1 MANKVGGNGDDKLIG
16 GSGSDQ
22 LTGNRGDDLL
32 DGGAGND
39 KLYGNTGKDE
49 LIGGAGNDYLD
60 GGVDNDVL
68 SGGAGDDRLYGG
80 DGNDRLFGGVGND
93 SLYGDRGDD
102 LVDGGDGDDKLYG
115 NAGKDELVG
124 GAGNDYLHGGV
135 DDDVLRGGTGKD
147 QLIGDR
153 GDDLLDGGDGDD
165 KLYGNAGKDELIG
178 GAGNDYLDGGVDNDV
193 LSGGAGD
200 DKLYGNSGNDL
211 FTYRTGDGNDVVDGG
226 QGACDTIRLDVDDG
240 WILKLSKG
248 KIVSNDG
255 DHIKLS
261 GGAVGT
267 INLADGSTISFKG
280 IERIDATTSP
290 PQGGNQAPVDLAF
303 LAGPVDENAP
313 DGSVVG
319 TAAASDP
326 DAGDTLA
333 YSLTNDAGGRFAIDP
348 STGVITV
355 VDGSRL
361 DHESA
366 DQHHITIKATDAGG
380 LSTTKTVTIA
390 VADANEAPGSLDL
403 DANEVDEGAA
413 VGTAVGSVSAS
424 DPDAGDTLTYSLTD
438 DAGGRFAID
447 AQSGVITVA
456 GGAPLDHDDADQHS
470 IEVKVTDAAGLSA
483 TRSFTIAVADVNEA
497 PGAVALDASTVAEG
511 AAESTVVGTVS
522 ATDPNAADVLSYSLT
537 DDAGG
542 RFSIDPQSGVITV
555 ADGAPLDHETEHQ
568 HSIEVRVTDS
578 GGLSTTQTFTIAV
591 TDVNETPG
599 GLALSASGVI
609 EGAADGAVVGTV
621 GATDPDVGDT
631 LTYSLTDDAGG
642 RFAIDPGTGV
652 ITVADGSL
660 LDFETDGQHSIEV
673 KVVDAGGLSAS
684 QTFTIAVGDAN
695 ETPAIQGLDANE
707 VLENAADGTVVGA
720 VGATDPDVG
729 DALTYSL
736 TDDAGGRFAI
746 DPDSGVVTVLDG
758 LSSTETFTIA
768 VAAVNAPVIQALD
781 ADEVA
786 ENAAAGTVI
795 GTVTATDS
803 DPGDTLTYALSDDAG
818 GRFAI
823 DPGTG
828 VITVADGT
836 LLDFEAADQH
846 AIEVEVTDGDGQSTT
861 RSFTIAVTDVN
872 EAPAIQDLDADA
884 VDEGAAAGTVI
895 GTVGASDPDAGDT
908 LTYSLA
914 DDADGRFAIDPG
926 TGVVTVADG
935 TLLDFE
941 TTGQHSLEVEVTDGQ
956 GLSATQTFA
965 ITVTNVNEAPVIQD
979 LNVGEVLE
987 GAVDGTVVGTVTA
1000 TDPDMGDSLT
1010 YGLSD
1015 DAGGRF
1021 AIDPDSGVI
1030 TVADGSL
1037 IDHGTADQHS
1047 VVVTVTDAGGLSAEA
1062 TYLIE
1067 VKPDNSGDDV
1077 LLGDDAAN
1085 VIDGG
1090 PGNDTIS
1097 GGGGDDHL
1105 LGGSGDDALN
1115 GDDGHDRLEG
1125 GDGNDFLFGNSGD
1138 DYLIG
1143 GNGSDQLFGSMG
1155 DDRLDGDAGDDQ
1167 LFGSSGN
1174 DLMNGGDG
1182 DDALFGGLGND
1193 VLVGG
1198 LGNDVLSG
1206 GGGNDRFVFTSAA
1219 EGVDE
1224 VIDFGTG
1231 DVLAIGGML
1240 QGFVAGNEAAFV
1252 KLVDDGTNTTLQVD
1266 ADGAANG
1273 EAYQSVAVLAGVTG
1287 VALTDL
1293 VDAGQLDFWMS

>member
-1 MANKVGGNGDDKLIG
+1 
-16 GSGSDQ
+16 
-22 LTGNRGDDLL
+22 
-32 DGGAGND
+32 
-39 KLYGNTGKDE
+39 
-49 LIGGAGNDYLD
+49 
-60 GGVDNDVL
+60 
-68 SGGAGDDRLYGG
+68 
-80 DGNDRLFGGVGND
+80 
-93 SLYGDRGDD
+93 
-102 LVDGGDGDDKLYG
+102 
-115 NAGKDELVG
+115 
-124 GAGNDYLHGGV
+124 
-135 DDDVLRGGTGKD
+135 
-147 QLIGDR
+147 
-153 GDDLLDGGDGDD
+153 
-165 KLYGNAGKDELIG
+165 
-178 GAGNDYLDGGVDNDV
+178 
-193 LSGGAGD
+193 
-200 DKLYGNSGNDL
+200 
-211 FTYRTGDGNDVVDGG
+211 
-226 QGACDTIRLDVDDG
+226 
-240 WILKLSKG
+240 
-248 KIVSNDG
+248 
-255 DHIKLS
+255 
-261 GGAVGT
+261 
-267 INLADGSTISFKG
+267 
-280 IERIDATTSP
+280 
-290 PQGGNQAPVDLAF
+290 
-303 LAGPVDENAP
+303 
-313 DGSVVG
+313 VVG

-348 STGVITV
+348 STGVVTV

-366 DQHHITIKATDAGG
+366 GQHNITIKATDAGG
-380 LSTTKTVTIA
+380 LSTTKTFAIQVG
-390 VADANEAPGSLDL
+390 DANEAPGSLGL
-403 DANEVDEGAA
+403 DANEVDEGVA

-746 DPDSGVVTVLDG
+746 DPDSGVVTVLDGGLLDHDVADQHAITVKVTDAGG

-1240 QGFVAGNEAAFV
+1240 QGFAAGDEAAFV